1 MLCVSDIFALGAVF
15 EARRLGIPVPQE
27 VSITGFDDT
36 DLASCVVPALTTLRT
51 PRAEM
56 AERTAHY
63 LLGRFAGRKIS
74 SHQLE
79 TELIVR
85 ESSAPPKP

>member
-1 MLCVSDIFALGAVF
+1 
-15 EARRLGIPVPQE
+15 VPQD

-36 DLASCVVPALTTLRT
+36 DLASCIVPALTTLRT
-51 PRAEM
+51 PRVEM
-56 AERTAHY
+56 AELTAAY
-63 LLGRFAGRKIS
+63 LLDRLAGRKTG

-85 ESSAPPKP
+85 ESSAPPGR